1 MFRRFK
7 YADNAVI
14 VGIVEFRQE
23 SGFGQLFQPLC
34 ASSKGNPKA
43 WAHVCRVG
51 ARRWWCPCSRG
62 MQCHHGSG
70 RMCRGACCAK
80 LGLCIRREPVALP
93 VLEECLVLCT
103 TGAAADNSPEK
114 VGSPRWRGVVHLQ

>member
-34 ASSKGNPKA
+34 ASSKGNPKVHRPSQVLSSPVPSCSCLITKA
-43 WAHVCRVG
+43 CRAHRTSENALTRRDSDKRHGPMCAGLVQGGGG
-51 ARRWWCPCSRG
+51 AHAP
-62 MQCHHGSG
+62 
-70 RMCRGACCAK
+70 GACSATMGLGGCA
-80 LGLCIRREPVALP
+80 
-93 VLEECLVLCT
+93 EE
-103 TGAAADNSPEK
+103 
-114 VGSPRWRGVVHLQ
+114 RVVPSWGFA